1 MEKAMTAIGGYQAPD
16 DAGGRLGVHS
26 IGEFVLSVPAPEK
39 AADFYAAFG
48 LTVASVG
55 AEVSLATA
63 DGYRWGRVVGGR
75 RKALHHISFHCFEQ
89 DLPRFKEH
97 LERTGIRLLP
107 PPASFDSNGLWL
119 LDPDGLPIEIRVGPK
134 TSPDGKAL
142 AAGLDA
148 EAGVRCAPY
157 RRNTSPVH
165 PRRLSHILRF
175 TPDVE
180 RMLEFYARAL
190 GLKLSDRSGADI
202 AFMHAI
208 HGSDHHVVAFARSE
222 APGLHHL
229 SWDMPSLDS
238 VGLGAIAMADH
249 GWKMGWGLGR
259 HVLGS
264 NYFHYVR
271 DPWGSF
277 SEYSFNIDYIPA
289 TTDWE
294 PADHPGE
301 DSFYLWGPEMPP
313 EFVFN
318 AEAHPD

>member
-1 MEKAMTAIGGYQAPD
+1 MTAIGGYQAPS
-16 DAGGRLGVHS
+16 AESGRLGVHS

-39 AADFYAAFG
+39 AAEFYGAFG
-48 LTVASVG
+48 LEIAESGDQVALS
-55 AEVSLATA
+55 TA

-75 RKALHHISFHCFEQ
+75 RKALHHVTFHCFEE
-89 DLPRFKEH
+89 DLPRFKAH
-97 LERTGIRLLP
+97 LEAADVPLLSP
-107 PPASFDSNGLWL
+107 PRGFDSNGVWL
-119 LDPDGLPIEIRVGPK
+119 VDPDGLAIEIRAGAK
-134 TSPDGKAL
+134 TSPDSKAPP
-142 AAGLDA
+142 AAPDA
-148 EAGVRCAPY
+148 ESGVRCAPY
-157 RRNTSPVH
+157 RRYAERAR

-175 TPDVE
+175 TPDVD
-180 RMLEFYARAL
+180 RMVGFYERAL
-190 GLKLSDRSGADI
+190 GLRLSDRSAGNI
-202 AFMHAI
+202 AFLHAV

-229 SWDMPSLDS
+229 SWDVPSLDA
-238 VGLGAIAMADH
+238 VGVGAMTMAER
-249 GWKMGWGLGR
+249 GWRMGWGLGR

-289 TTDWE
+289 AADWE
-294 PADHPGE
+294 PKDHPGE

-318 AEAHPD
+318 AEAAQE